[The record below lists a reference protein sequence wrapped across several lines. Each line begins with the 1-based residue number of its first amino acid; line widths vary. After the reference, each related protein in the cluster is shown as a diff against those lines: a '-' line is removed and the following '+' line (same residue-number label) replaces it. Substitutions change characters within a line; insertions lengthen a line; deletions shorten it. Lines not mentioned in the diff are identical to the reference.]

1 MAARLPDPTPEHAV
15 ADGMFRVLFWL
26 RLVVAANMLGFIAW
40 RWETVE
46 RPTAAVVVLA
56 ALLLWTGFA
65 SWSYADHR
73 RRRAPLLLADLA
85 VGVGSLLVTPWV
97 KGPDFTATVPGFW
110 VMAVVLSW
118 AALWGARGG
127 FVAAACVAV
136 ADLGIR
142 WPDISESNY
151 GNVFLLLI
159 GGPLLGR
166 LASALKDLA
175 RQRDRAQRAAA
186 LADERARLAR
196 VVHDGVLQVLAL
208 MQRKG
213 PELGGEGVELGRL
226 AGEQEARLR
235 ALLIVGERNDRE
247 RSELVGERKEL
258 VGEGSELDLTATI
271 LQLGTR
277 RTPLVEVSTPG
288 TPLVMPAHVVEELVA
303 ATGACLD
310 NVARHVGDGERAW
323 VLVEDLGD
331 TVAVTVRDEGPG
343 IAEGRLEDAA
353 AQGRLGVT
361 ESIVGRIRDLGGAAR
376 LSTGPHGTEWELVVP
391 RLAP

>member
-1 MAARLPDPTPEHAV
+1 MAARLPDPAPEHAV
-15 ADGMFRVLFWL
+15 ADGMFRVLLWL
-26 RLVVAANMLGFIAW
+26 RLVVTANMLGVIAW
-40 RWETVE
+40 RWETVA
-46 RPTAAVVVLA
+46 RPVAAIVVVA
-56 ALLLWTGFA
+56 ALLLWTGVA
-65 SWSYADHR
+65 SWAYADQR
-73 RRRAPLLLADLA
+73 RRRASLLVTDLV
-85 VGVGSLLVTPWV
+85 VGVGSLLATPWV

-142 WPDISESNY
+142 WPHISESNY

-175 RQRDRAQRAAA
+175 RERDRAQRAAA
-186 LADERARLAR
+186 LAEERARLAR

-213 PELGGEGVELGRL
+213 PDLGGEGVELGRL

-235 ALLIVGERNDRE
+235 ALLIVDERSDRE
-247 RSELVGERKEL
+247 QVGGRSEV
-258 VGEGSELDLTATI
+258 DLTTSIAA
-271 LQLGTR
+271 LAAR
-277 RTPLVEVSTPG
+277 RTPAVEVSTPG
-288 TPLVMPAHVVEELVA
+288 TPLLLPALVVEDLVA

-310 NVARHVGDGERAW
+310 NVASHVGDAAHAW
-323 VLVEDLGD
+323 VLVEDLGGS
-331 TVAVTVRDEGPG
+331 VVVTVRDEGGG
-343 IAEGRLEDAA
+343 IAEGRLRSAA
-353 AQGRLGVT
+353 EEGRLGVVQ
-361 ESIVGRIRDLGGAAR
+361 SIVGRLQDLGGEAH
-376 LSTGPHGTEWELVVP
+376 LTTGPEGTEWELSVP
-391 RLAP
+391 RVDT